1 MEAEDLAFDD
11 SGQWQVIEEF
21 SECLPH
27 IRISILSQTLVVE
40 TVHLSDLSGFM
51 VTSENGQSISESDL

>member
-11 SGQWQVIEEF
+11 SCQWQVIEEF

-40 TVHLSDLSGFM
+40 TVPAFRDDDKR
-51 VTSENGQSISESDL
+51 VRTYT